1 MKQIFF
7 FVTLFIATNSFSQ
20 DGRRVSVF
28 LSFQANTTL
37 YDRTASNNSGG
48 VGLGLQ
54 TTLNT
59 KTFVRPT
66 LEINGNIFGGTKE
79 LYLTAD
85 GKPIYGKSGV
95 LSIHGGPFIQ
105 LSDRFFFAAT
115 VGSHFYNDDVHF
127 SARPSVGVYPTKG
140 RKWTLK
146 TSFTN
151 VFQRDEISKESF
163 GYLSFAIALKL

>member
-7 FVTLFIATNSFSQ
+7 FVTLFISTHSFSQ
-20 DGRRVSVF
+20 EDKKVSIL
-28 LSFQANTTL
+28 LSLQANKTF
-37 YDRTASNNSGG
+37 YDRTASNNSSG

-54 TTLNT
+54 TLLNT
-59 KTFVRPT
+59 KTIVRPT
-66 LEINGNIFGGTKE
+66 LEINGDIFGGTKE

-85 GKPIYGKSGV
+85 EKPIYSKSGV

-105 LSDRFFFAAT
+105 LSNQFYISAT
-115 VGSHFYNDDVHF
+115 IGSHFYNDDVHF
-127 SARPSVGVYPTKG
+127 SARPSIGVYPTKG
-140 RKWTLK
+140 KKWTMK

-151 VFQRDEISKESF
+151 VFQRVDISNESF

>member
-1 MKQIFF
+1 MKQLFF
-7 FVTLFIATNSFSQ
+7 FVALIISTQSFSQ
-20 DGRRVSVF
+20 TDSKVSIF

-48 VGLGLQ
+48 VGFGLQ
-54 TTLNT
+54 TVLNT
-59 KTFVRPT
+59 KTLVRPT
-66 LEINGNIFGGTKE
+66 IEINGDIFGGTKE

-85 GKPIYGKSGV
+85 DKPIYGKSGV
-95 LSIHGGPFIQ
+95 LSIHGGPFIP
-105 LSDRFFFAAT
+105 LSNRVFFAAT
-115 VGSHFYNDDVHF
+115 IGSHFYNDDVHF
-127 SARPSVGVYPTKG
+127 SARPSFGVYPTKG

-151 VFQRDEISKESF
+151 VFQRDEISNESF

>member
-1 MKQIFF
+1 MKHLLLFL
-7 FVTLFIATNSFSQ
+7 TLIISTRSFSQ
-20 DGRRVSVF
+20 VDRKVSVF

-48 VGLGLQ
+48 VGFGLQ
-54 TTLNT
+54 TVLNT

-66 LEINGNIFGGTKE
+66 IEINGDIFGGTKE

-85 GKPIYGKSGV
+85 DKPIYGKSGV
-95 LSIHGGPFIQ
+95 LSIHGGPFIS
-105 LSDRFFFAAT
+105 LSNRVFCAAT

-127 SARPSVGVYPTKG
+127 SVRPSVGVYPTKG

-151 VFQRDEISKESF
+151 VFQRDEISNESF